1 MKKFLEVID
10 FIWCWTYFFTVF
22 LLRLFRL
29 ISQKRFVELLF
40 GDSERFQDEDVLK
53 NKKMTSRNSQER
65 GG

>member
-1 MKKFLEVID
+1 MKKLLEVID

-40 GDSERFQDEDVLK
+40 GDSEGFQDEDVLK
-53 NKKMTSRNSQER
+53 NKKITRSKS
-65 GG
+65 